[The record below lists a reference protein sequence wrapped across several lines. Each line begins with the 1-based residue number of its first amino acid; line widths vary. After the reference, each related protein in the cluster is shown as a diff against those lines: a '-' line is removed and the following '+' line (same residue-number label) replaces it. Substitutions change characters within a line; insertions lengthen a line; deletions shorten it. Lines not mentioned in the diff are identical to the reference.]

1 MREIQVCLEGFVP
14 LQILKNETKEFQ
26 RIGSFFFDPDTVP
39 LFVCVKEIKSKGALT
54 GKKLE
59 L

>member
-1 MREIQVCLEGFVP
+1 MLEGFVP
-14 LQILKNETKEFQ
+14 FQILKRETKELQ
-26 RIGSFFFDPDTVP
+26 RIGSFFFDTDTVP
-39 LFVCVKEIKSKGALT
+39 LFFVCVKEIKSKRALT

>member
-1 MREIQVCLEGFVP
+1 MEGFVP
-14 LQILKNETKEFQ
+14 LQILKSETKEFQ

-39 LFVCVKEIKSKGALT
+39 LFVCVKEVKSKGALT